1 MNLVHTLIKIKY
13 VREGYLP
20 DWPYHLISES
30 EMCQAFL
37 RESGYF
43 YTNYPCLDSTL
54 LSIYTTLYDYI
65 RDTIQQALNSKND
78 EFELPNWIYSYMLGN
93 VISINSNKLD
103 IHDLLVMLNADNI
116 DDEWTPLASR
126 LCYQVSTA
134 WLGKTQGNQ
143 IERPP
148 TIFGEMHV
156 IKSLRLDNAKE
167 LKYTNLSGE
176 VV

>member
-134 WLGKTQGNQ
+134 WLGKTQGNP

>member
-1 MNLVHTLIKIKY
+1 MSLIHTLIKIKY

-20 DWPYHLISES
+20 DWPYHLISDS

-43 YTNYPCLDSTL
+43 YTNYPCIDPTL
-54 LSIYTTLYDYI
+54 LSIYDTLYEYI
-65 RDTIQQALNSKND
+65 RNTIQTALNSDDTNL
-78 EFELPNWIYSYMLGN
+78 ELPNWIYSYMLGN
-93 VISINSNKLD
+93 VISINSNTQD
-103 IHDLLVMLNADNI
+103 IHDLLVVLNADNI

-126 LCYQVSTA
+126 LCYQVSTV
-134 WLGKTQGNQ
+134 WLGKTLANHV
-143 IERPP
+143 ERPP

-167 LKYTNLSGE
+167 LKYTTLSGE